1 MLILK
6 ISALVAPKCLW
17 RGAQAS
23 ALTFLLFALAELCP
37 AQSIDLSAP
46 SPVRANEVVGTIA
59 ARDLGDSRLTDH
71 FYAFTG
77 RAGDLLIT
85 VESQNLNG
93 DVDLF
98 TAGSLRP
105 LMKFTLYAE
114 SNSPVTR
121 TLFLRK
127 REDLILRVEAR
138 SPNDDEGIYRIRF
151 GGSFEPVPGN
161 DPVVEA
167 NDQTPEP
174 SNVASRAGSRR
185 VSSVGARIEE
195 PPAAVEEIAAAP
207 TPEPTPEEVA
217 VPTPTPEPPT
227 TAEPATRAPEPE
239 PRRRRGRVP
248 PVRRRPAPPPAKT
261 DEQASAEA
269 TTEEKASGG
278 SEPEAPVPASRRA
291 GRRGSINRP
300 TEQIPVREPPIG
312 PRLVIQ
318 LLDGTN
324 IERFM
329 STIRRVTVENNQ
341 IVVVRRDGVIE
352 RTRMSE
358 VLRMAIEP

>member
-1 MLILK
+1 M
-6 ISALVAPKCLW
+6 
-17 RGAQAS
+17 QAS
-23 ALTFLLFALAELCP
+23 ALTFLLFALAEVCS
-37 AQSIDLSAP
+37 AQSIDISAP

-77 RAGDLLIT
+77 TAGDLLIT

-114 SNSPVTR
+114 NNSPVTR

-167 NDQTPEP
+167 NDQTLEP

-185 VSSVGARIEE
+185 VSSVGARIAE

-207 TPEPTPEEVA
+207 TPEPTPEEAA

-227 TAEPATRAPEPE
+227 TAEPATRAPEPA
-239 PRRRRGRVP
+239 PRRRRGRVS
-248 PVRRRPAPPPAKT
+248 PVRRKPAAPPAKT

-269 TTEEKASGG
+269 TTEEKASGV
-278 SEPEAPVPASRRA
+278 SEAEAPVPASRRED
-291 GRRGSINRP
+291 RRGSITQP
-300 TEQIPVREPPIG
+300 TEQIPVLEPPTG

-318 LLDGTN
+318 LLDGTS

-329 STIRRVTVENNQ
+329 STIRRVTVENNR

>member
-1 MLILK
+1 ML
-6 ISALVAPKCLW
+6 
-17 RGAQAS
+17 
-23 ALTFLLFALAELCP
+23 LLFALAEVCL
-37 AQSIDLSAP
+37 AQSIDISAP
-46 SPVRANEVVGTIA
+46 SPVRANEVAGTIA

-71 FYAFTG
+71 FYTFTG

-85 VESQNLNG
+85 VESKNING

-98 TAGSLRP
+98 TAGGLRP
-105 LMKFTLYAE
+105 LMKFTLHAE

-121 TLFLRK
+121 ALFLRK

-161 DPVVEA
+161 DPLGEVSE
-167 NDQTPEP
+167 QTSEP
-174 SNVASRAGSRR
+174 STVVSRSGSRR
-185 VSSVGARIEE
+185 VSSVGARIAE
-195 PPAAVEEIAAAP
+195 PPAAVEDVAAAP
-207 TPEPTPEEVA
+207 TPQPTPEEVTGR
-217 VPTPTPEPPT
+217 TPTPEPT
-227 TAEPATRAPEPE
+227 ATAEPATPAPEPA

-248 PVRRRPAPPPAKT
+248 PVRRTPAPAPART
-261 DEQASAEA
+261 DEQARAGTTATEIASEVSKAE
-269 TTEEKASGG
+269 S
-278 SEPEAPVPASRRA
+278 PAPAPRRA
-291 GRRGSINRP
+291 GRRGSSNRP
-300 TEQIPVREPPIG
+300 TEKIPVPEPPTG

-318 LLDGTN
+318 LHDGTST
-324 IERFM
+324 ERFM

-352 RTRMSE
+352 RTQMLE